1 MGCRGAALQPAG
13 GATARP
19 GALGCEQEPGPA
31 SPAFSHPH
39 YQIIFLTPK
48 GG

>member
-1 MGCRGAALQPAG
+1 MGWRGAALQPAR
-13 GATARP
+13 GATAWP
-19 GALGCEQEPGPA
+19 GALGCKRERGPA

-39 YQIIFLTPK
+39 YQITFLTPK